1 VFVSCVQKQLQ
12 EYDFQFSAWPT
23 DFDVADVEGYV
34 LFITRSVFRIR
45 TGYGFNQVRGSGSGI
60 RIRIQEGK
68 NYPQK
73 YKKLRIVMVTGDGP
87 RLVTS
92 YNMVYISSREKSP
105 LKA

>member
-45 TGYGFNQVRGSGSGI
+45 TGSGFSQVRGSGS
-60 RIRIQEGK
+60 RRTKMTHK
-68 NYPQK
+68 N
-73 YKKLRIVMVTGDGP
+73 I
-87 RLVTS
+87 
-92 YNMVYISSREKSP
+92 KSTEFSC
-105 LKA
+105 LEVLDVLF